1 MDANDF
7 IVNPD
12 GATAETVQFCRDAI
26 FDGSPVTQLV
36 PTATWLDVLVV
47 VGIFPSKGQARKNW
61 KGPVDIEPGLTILQ
75 AGKKRI
81 EIAVHRVIPEV

>member
-12 GATAETVQFCRDAI
+12 GADWDTVQFCRDVI
-26 FDGSPVTQLV
+26 FDGSPVTEL
-36 PTATWLDVLVV
+36 PRTATWLDVLVQ